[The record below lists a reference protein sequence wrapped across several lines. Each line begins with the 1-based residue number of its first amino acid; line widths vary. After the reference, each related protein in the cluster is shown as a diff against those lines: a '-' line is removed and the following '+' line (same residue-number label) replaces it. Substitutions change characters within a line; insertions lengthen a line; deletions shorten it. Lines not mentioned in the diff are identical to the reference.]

1 MNGLIPRRKDW
12 CEREVR
18 TIPCK
23 RWSGLAVG
31 AACLAIATWSCSAAA
46 PRALLTPLERNGY
59 ARVTSSA
66 EISQDLRDLER
77 RHTMAELVPLGRS
90 ALGRPMEALLLS
102 KELGALQ
109 ANPARPTRLT
119 VMLLGSQH
127 GTEPSGAEALLRLAH
142 EVVEGRLRSYLDDM
156 NLILVPD
163 GNPDGRDRHRRV
175 NGNGVNLSTNFA
187 VLSGPETRAI
197 NDALIRWQPDVLL
210 DVHESA
216 VFKGKSLAQQG
227 YLTDVE
233 SQFEV
238 ANNPNLDPDIAAFS
252 RDPLLRA
259 AIELVAAQGLRA
271 QHYIGE
277 ITDIRQPVT
286 HGGLSLKNLRNKA
299 GMMGAFSFLLENR
312 LDPKTGDFPTP
323 RNLQARV
330 GKQLL
335 GITAF
340 LDVCRRYREDIR
352 RLTAAAR
359 ERWRA
364 PPDEE
369 SVFLLSVY
377 APDPTQPK
385 ITVRLRRA
393 QTGEPEEVTFA
404 YHGAVA
410 TAHRLR
416 IPQAYVVTAH
426 QDELRLWL
434 DRQRIEYEVVAAPRA
449 AAVTIQ
455 HIHSRTVIPERHGWS
470 YAQYA
475 IEERHADVQVG
486 PDALWV
492 PLDQPARRLIPLL
505 LEPRSNSSIFNDPAY
520 AALIAAGEDF
530 FIQRVDEKNS
540 PRALTSGLE
549 KR

>member
-1 MNGLIPRRKDW
+1 MPWPRFLR
-12 CEREVR
+12 R
-18 TIPCK
+18 
-23 RWSGLAVG
+23 AVG
-31 AACLAIATWSCSAAA
+31 AACLAITTWSCSAAS
-46 PRALLTPLERNGY
+46 PRAPLTPLERNGY
-59 ARVTSSA
+59 ARVTSPA
-66 EISQDLRDLER
+66 EISQDLHDLAR
-77 RHTMAELVPLGRS
+77 RHTVAELMPLGRS
-90 ALGRPMEALLLS
+90 ALGHPMEALLLS

-109 ANPARPTRLT
+109 ANPATPTRLT

-142 EVVEGRLRSYLDDM
+142 EVVEGRLGSYLDDM

-175 NGNGVNLSTNFA
+175 NGNGVNLSTNFT
-187 VLSGPETRAI
+187 VLSEPETRAI

-216 VFKGKSLAQQG
+216 VFKAKSLARQG

-233 SQFEV
+233 SQLEV

-252 RDPLLRA
+252 RDRLLRA
-259 AIELVAAQGLRA
+259 VIELVTAQGLPA

-277 ITDIRQPVT
+277 ITDLRQPVT
-286 HGGLSLKNLRNKA
+286 HGGVSLKNLRNKA
-299 GMMGAFSFLLENR
+299 GIMGVFSFLLENR

-340 LDVCRRYREDIR
+340 LDVCRRHREDIR
-352 RLTAAAR
+352 RLAAAAR

-369 SVFLLSVY
+369 SLSLFSMY
-377 APDPTQPK
+377 APDPTRPN

-393 QTGEPEEVTFA
+393 DTGEAEEMTFA
-404 YHGAVA
+404 YHGDIA

-426 QDELRLWL
+426 QDELRAWL
-434 DRQRIEYEVVAAPRA
+434 DRQRIAYEVMAAPRA
-449 AAVTIQ
+449 AAVTVQ
-455 HIHSRTVIPERHGWS
+455 HIQSRTVVTERHGWS

-475 IEERHADVQVG
+475 IEERRADVQVEPG
-486 PDALWV
+486 ALWI

-505 LEPRSNSSIFNDPAY
+505 LEPRSNSSIFEDPAY
-520 AALIAAGEDF
+520 AKLIAVGGDF
-530 FIQRVDEKNS
+530 FIQRAEAENFS
-540 PRALTSGLE
+540 SALTSGLE